1 MDGIVKTK
9 VLDGNRTAREIR
21 NEIFREV
28 RERQAKYGGRVP
40 HLAAVLVGTDGG
52 GEAYVRFKVKDCLE
66 VGFESTLIRRPINI
80 TEAELLDLVHELNQ
94 DPAIDG
100 FIVQLPLPP
109 HIDPGKIIMAID
121 PKKDVDGFHPAN
133 VGRMVL
139 GMEAFLPATPMGII
153 ELCKRNDVELAGK
166 HVVVVGRSHIV
177 GSPLSILLSR
187 KQDGGN
193 ATVTL
198 CHSATPDVAVHT
210 RRADVV
216 VVALGKPDFLTA
228 DMVSE
233 GCVVIDVGTT
243 RVNDPSKKAGVAL
256 RGDVRFDEVVDK
268 VAAITPVPGGV
279 GPMTRVALLLNTLKA
294 AKGVVN

>member
-153 ELCKRNDVELAGK
+153 ELCKRNGVELSGK

>member
-153 ELCKRNDVELAGK
+153 ELCKRNGVQLAGK

>member
-28 RERQAKYGGRVP
+28 RERQATYGGRVP

-153 ELCKRNDVELAGK
+153 ELCKRNGVELAGK